1 MTGVEVNA
9 VIVDDLRQAV
19 EHRHVPVADA
29 VVTAA
34 DELDGW
40 IGPLHQERETPGLLH
55 VVLGAQAADLPA
67 AVHLVAEAPVAN
79 AVRPGVAVLATPVRP
94 VRVAPAV
101 RVPDPGPLRS
111 PGTAA

>member
-34 DELDGW
+34 DELDGR
-40 IGPLHQERETPGLLH
+40 IGPLHHERETPGLLH

-79 AVRPGVAVLATPVRP
+79 AVRLGVAVLPTQVRP
-94 VRVAPAV
+94 A
-101 RVPDPGPLRS
+101 RVPRAVAVLDPGPSLA
-111 PGTAA
+111 P

>member
-34 DELDGW
+34 DELDGR
-40 IGPLHQERETPGLLH
+40 IGPLHHERETPGLLH

-67 AVHLVAEAPVAN
+67 AV
-79 AVRPGVAVLATPVRP
+79 GS
-94 VRVAPAV
+94 
-101 RVPDPGPLRS
+101 RS
-111 PGTAA
+111 PTRGSAAPSRRSWAPRTTRASSTTRAST